1 MSFTRRQAL
10 LSGLFGS
17 GLWGLRSLA
26 TGLPIPFL
34 MNPARAD
41 TCALDQ
47 SKAQFIIMSTSAA
60 GDPSNANMPLT
71 YDFGDIGHAPA
82 AMYPDMGPAM
92 ATVGGRSF
100 TMAKA
105 WADLITSAD
114 PKIAV
119 GGRIAFIHHS
129 TLNNSHTNQ
138 AKVQRLMG
146 VISRQEMLVSY
157 LAKQLAPCLGTVQ
170 AAPVMVGATDPGE
183 ALTFTGRTLPNL
195 RPTAL
200 RDTLLNA
207 AGPLTQLQMMRDQD
221 LNRLNALVKETGNT
235 AQKAYLD
242 RLATSQ
248 TEARSISQN
257 LLTNL
262 SMIMND
268 GTTGQILAATALVA
282 MKVSPVVS
290 IHLPFGGDNHADA
303 NLGREATQTAQSV
316 APLTGAGVAQTTGIP
331 YLMTKLTDLGIRDQT
346 TFMLMNVFGRTLK
359 KLGVTGRDHWGSHH
373 VTVVIGKGVKAGV
386 FGGMVAGGNDY
397 NATPIDSNTG
407 AGGAGGDIPVADS
420 LAAVGK
426 TVGAVVGIP
435 QSTLDTDIE
444 QGKII
449 KAAVA

>member
-41 TCALDQ
+41 TCMLDQ

-71 YDFGDIGHAPA
+71 YDFADIGHAPA
-82 AMYPDMGPAM
+82 AMSPDMGPAM
-92 ATVGGRSF
+92 ASIGGRSF

-105 WADLITSAD
+105 WADLVGSAD

-248 TEARSISQN
+248 TEARSISQT
-257 LLTNL
+257 LLSNL

-282 MKVSPVVS
+282 MKVSPVIS

-303 NLGREATQTAQSV
+303 NLQREAQQTTASV
-316 APLTGAGVAQTTGIP
+316 SPGAMATPLTTGIP
-331 YLMTKLTDLGIRDQT
+331 YLMTKLSDLGIRDQT
-346 TFMLMNVFGRTLK
+346 TFLLMNVFGRTLK

-386 FGGMVAGGNDY
+386 YGGIVAGGNDY
-397 NATPIDSNTG
+397 NATAIDSTTG
-407 AGGAGGDIPVADS
+407 AGMAGGDIPVADS

-426 TVGAVVGIP
+426 TVGAVVGLP
-435 QSTLDTDIE
+435 EATLNTDIE

>member
-41 TCALDQ
+41 TCMLDQ

-71 YDFGDIGHAPA
+71 YDFPDIGHAPA
-82 AMYPDMGPAM
+82 AMSPDMAST
-92 ATVGGRSF
+92 AANVGGRSYN
-100 TMAKA
+100 MAKA
-105 WADLITSAD
+105 WADLVSSAD

-200 RDTLLNA
+200 RDTLLNPTGA
-207 AGPLTQLQMMRDQD
+207 LTQLQMMRDQD
-221 LNRLNALVKETGNT
+221 LNRLNALVKESGNT

-248 TEARSISQN
+248 TEARSISQTLLSN
-257 LLTNL
+257 LA
-262 SMIMND
+262 MITND
-268 GTTGQILAATALVA
+268 GPTGQILAATALVA

-303 NLGREATQTAQSV
+303 NLQREAQQTTASV
-316 APLTGAGVAQTTGIP
+316 QPGTAAAPLTTGIP
-331 YLMTKLTDLGIRDQT
+331 YLMTKLSDLGIRDQT
-346 TFMLMNVFGRTLK
+346 TFLLMNVFGRTLK
-359 KLGVTGRDHWGSHH
+359 KLGVAGRDHWGSHH

-386 FGGMVAGGNDY
+386 YGGIAAGGNDY
-397 NATPIDSNTG
+397 NATAIDSTTG
-407 AGGAGGDIPVADS
+407 AGMVGGDIPVADS

-426 TVGAVVGIP
+426 TVGAVVGLP
-435 QSTLDTDIE
+435 EASLNTDIE